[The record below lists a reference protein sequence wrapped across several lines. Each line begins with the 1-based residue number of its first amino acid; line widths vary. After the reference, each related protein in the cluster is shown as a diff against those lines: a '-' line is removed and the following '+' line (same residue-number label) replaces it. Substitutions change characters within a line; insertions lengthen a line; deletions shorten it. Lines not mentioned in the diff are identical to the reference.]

1 MHVIRILQQA
11 TKSKNDEETG
21 ICANAYSAVVFS
33 FSKWKLNQNG
43 CDAQTAF
50 ICDITHRNSSC
61 LCNDKQH
68 KNCIQWF
75 GLRCVVYT
83 RIIRKWSFITLI
95 VKMYT
100 ASTFIT
106 IIFNFTFMSNWN
118 KSFISPRRQSS
129 QTMYDSKAY
138 IIHSVSF
145 GLSNNYGT
153 ARPFHCLGIWWAI
166 GLYLDMHSSRQ
177 WL

>member
-1 MHVIRILQQA
+1 
-11 TKSKNDEETG
+11 
-21 ICANAYSAVVFS
+21 
-33 FSKWKLNQNG
+33 
-43 CDAQTAF
+43 
-50 ICDITHRNSSC
+50 
-61 LCNDKQH
+61 
-68 KNCIQWF
+68 
-75 GLRCVVYT
+75 
-83 RIIRKWSFITLI
+83 
-95 VKMYT
+95 MYT

-153 ARPFHCLGIWWAI
+153 AIPLLGDLVGDRPLFGYA
-166 GLYLDMHSSRQ
+166 
-177 WL
+177 